1 MDQVLKSGN
10 DRIEFFT
17 SYIQEY
23 KKDKTARALRKLTL
37 LVTSKDNEEYA
48 VFWIYFFF
56 SMQLL
61 FYFSTHTYIHKV
73 PIRGKKNFNFSIRDI
88 F

>member
-1 MDQVLKSGN
+1 MDQVLKNGN

-56 SMQLL
+56 LCN
-61 FYFSTHTYIHKV
+61 FFFTFPRTH
-73 PIRGKKNFNFSIRDI
+73 RSIKYQ
-88 F
+88 